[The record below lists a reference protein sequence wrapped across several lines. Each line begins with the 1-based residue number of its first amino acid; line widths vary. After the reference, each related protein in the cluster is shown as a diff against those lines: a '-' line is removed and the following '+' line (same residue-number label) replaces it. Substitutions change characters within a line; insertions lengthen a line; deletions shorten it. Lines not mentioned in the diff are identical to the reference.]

1 MRIII
6 VGAGEVGFYLAKML
20 SEENHDVTILDKNAE
35 KCQRAR
41 EHLDVLVLEGNGGSA
56 QTLSD
61 AGIKK
66 MDMLIAVTS
75 IDEVNI
81 MACMFANRLGVETK
95 VARVRNAEYSK
106 PRALITP
113 SQLGID
119 KMIHPE
125 EEASKQI
132 KNLIRRSAASEV
144 AEFSGG
150 RIQVVGIKLG
160 EESPIV
166 GKSLQKIALEHPNIQ
181 YRTVAISRNGETLMP
196 SGADTFNLK
205 DHVYFIAKSEDI
217 PEVLRFAGKEQQ
229 PAGNIM
235 ILGAG
240 KIGRRVAQMLEDKI
254 SVKLIEESAAKTEIA
269 AKMLKNTLIIKG
281 DGTDIE
287 LLEDEGISDVDAFIA
302 VTQTDEKNVISG
314 ILAKD
319 LGVKK
324 AIVHVTRNDL
334 IPVVNKIGI
343 ESVVSKSAAT
353 VDAILKYIRKGEV
366 VSVFSL
372 EGTDVEAIELIPQLD
387 SKVTQKKIK
396 DCKFPDDSIVGAQ
409 IHVNE
414 ITIPTGE
421 SIIVPGDKVIVF
433 TRAEAISDL
442 EKLFSP

>member
-1 MRIII
+1 
-6 VGAGEVGFYLAKML
+6 
-20 SEENHDVTILDKNAE
+20 
-35 KCQRAR
+35 
-41 EHLDVLVLEGNGGSA
+41 
-56 QTLSD
+56 
-61 AGIKK
+61 
-66 MDMLIAVTS
+66 
-75 IDEVNI
+75 
-81 MACMFANRLGVETK
+81 
-95 VARVRNAEYSK
+95 
-106 PRALITP
+106 
-113 SQLGID
+113 
-119 KMIHPE
+119 
-125 EEASKQI
+125 
-132 KNLIRRSAASEV
+132 
-144 AEFSGG
+144 
-150 RIQVVGIKLG
+150 
-160 EESPIV
+160 
-166 GKSLQKIALEHPNIQ
+166 
-181 YRTVAISRNGETLMP
+181 
-196 SGADTFNLK
+196 
-205 DHVYFIAKSEDI
+205 
-217 PEVLRFAGKEQQ
+217 
-229 PAGNIM
+229 
-235 ILGAG
+235 
-240 KIGRRVAQMLEDKI
+240 
-254 SVKLIEESAAKTEIA
+254 LIEESASKTEKA

-324 AIVHVTRNDL
+324 AIVHVTRNNL

-433 TRAEAISDL
+433 TRTDAISDL